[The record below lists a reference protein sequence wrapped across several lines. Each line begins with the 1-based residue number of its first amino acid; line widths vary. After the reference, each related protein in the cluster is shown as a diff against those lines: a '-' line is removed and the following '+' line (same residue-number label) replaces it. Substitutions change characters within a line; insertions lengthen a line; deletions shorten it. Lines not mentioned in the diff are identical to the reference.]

1 MMINTAYPGHILL
14 HCSIK
19 WFHLG
24 TLQDK
29 HTNVKVLQSIF
40 IGLRTLRLI
49 KCGALLE
56 WLRHCSLEKKL
67 SNRRVT
73 NNFVSMRVKESNT
86 PRYGKS
92 KKLSKKTLMTPFC
105 CKLWI
110 SIVRISLVMKKK
122 RLGTR
127 TSIICFGTNNK
138 LKNLTFT

>member
-14 HCSIK
+14 HCRIK
-19 WFHLG
+19 CFHLG
-24 TLQDK
+24 TLRDK
-29 HTNVKVLQSIF
+29 HTNVKVSPSIF
-40 IGLRTLRLI
+40 IGLRTPRLI

-86 PRYGKS
+86 PRYEKS
-92 KKLSKKTLMTPFC
+92 KKLSKKTLMTHFC